1 MTPGL
6 EPHLQLLHR
15 AYCYLRL
22 SGVEPGVALQA
33 TRSSMAAMVEGD
45 GPDARERIWREVE
58 QLARAH
64 QAPPVPPSPRLL
76 RGSMHYA
83 RAPHRG

>member
-1 MTPGL
+1 MIPGL
-6 EPHLQLLHR
+6 EPHLLLLHR

-22 SGVEPGVALQA
+22 SGVEPGGALEA
-33 TRSSMAAMVEGD
+33 MRTSMGALVEGA

-58 QLARAH
+58 RLSLAHEEAPLPK
-64 QAPPVPPSPRLL
+64 APPLL

-83 RAPHRG
+83 AEAR

>member
-22 SGVEPGVALQA
+22 SGVDPTAALQA
-33 TRSSMAAMVEGD
+33 TRASMASLED
-45 GPDARERIWREVE
+45 GAGPELRERIWREVE
-58 QLARAH
+58 RLAFAH
-64 QAPPVPPSPRLL
+64 EADPVPPSPPLL
-76 RGSMHYA
+76 RGSMHFA
-83 RAPHRG
+83 RGAH